1 MLNFARFE
9 DGIDK
14 CPTTGKYRKTLE
26 KRKSLCT
33 LLFCCYSS
41 FVLVFVFRIIKKV
54 STFLFACTMTPRL
67 TPRSARNLM
76 SSLSRRHTWHR
87 GSSKKAR
94 ERTLFVRHRCG

>member
-26 KRKSLCT
+26 TRKSLCT

-54 STFLFACTMTPRL
+54 STFLFACTMTPR
-67 TPRSARNLM
+67 SARNLM

-87 GSSKKAR
+87 GYSEKAR